1 MNRRFFMNTDIKT
14 YAKQK
19 GVSTQ
24 AVYKQIR
31 NHEKELKGHIFKE
44 SGKKWLDEYAIDYLD
59 RQSQQS
65 AVAIQSLERDEAM
78 EMLQNKYIEILESY
92 KDLADQLAN
101 QKTLLLVAQSEKQE
115 AEKQINSAENRA
127 AEAERRSEQA
137 EAELQQLR
145 AELEAEKSRKLTW
158 RERFRGRK

>member
-1 MNRRFFMNTDIKT
+1 MNTDIKT

-24 AVYKQIR
+24 AVYKQIK

-65 AVAIQSLERDEAM
+65 AVAVQSLERDEAM
-78 EMLQNKYIEILESY
+78 NMLKSKYIELLERY
-92 KDLADQLAN
+92 KDISDQLAHH
-101 QKTLLLVAQSEKQE
+101 KTLLLAAQSEKQE
-115 AEKQINSAENRA
+115 AEEQIKGAEDRA
-127 AEAERRSEQA
+127 VEAERRSEQI

-145 AELEAEKSRKLTW
+145 AEFEAERSRKLTW